1 MSLENEESD
10 AKRHNAAIAYERL
23 GNIALLRK
31 DTAAAEEYFLQLVSI
46 LEPVAETT
54 GMTDNRRELAVGYDR
69 LSGVYE
75 SLGDHSKAR
84 DCIHKAIDIFER
96 YSDLAGL
103 AGSKSELAY
112 LQYRAASLHE

>member
-1 MSLENEESD
+1 
-10 AKRHNAAIAYERL
+10 
-23 GNIALLRK
+23 
-31 DTAAAEEYFLQLVSI
+31 
-46 LEPVAETT
+46 
-54 GMTDNRRELAVGYDR
+54 MTDNRRELAVGYDR